1 MNLPNSIT
9 MSRVLSLPLLI
20 WILSKGFPFQGHGQ
34 SGLLGGEQEIIASVI
49 FILASITDGLDG
61 YLARK
66 RNQITTMG
74 ILLDPLADKL
84 MVSAAFIILVAYT
97 PQIVP
102 PWIAVLVIGREF
114 LVSGLRSIAAAEGF
128 TIEASE
134 IGKLKTVIQIV
145 SVVAAILSHRWNY
158 WLWFPSVHGG
168 FVIGVRFI
176 AVTSIY
182 WMCIVSIISAV
193 DYFVGFWRKIDHA
206 SDDRRT
212 RRRIVLS
219 RKAKPSVA
227 GVPSGPE
234 QTSRIT

>member
-9 MSRVLSLPLLI
+9 MSRVASLPLLI
-20 WILSKGFPFQGHGQ
+20 WILSSVFPFRGHGQ
-34 SGLLGGEQEIIASVI
+34 PGLLGGEQELIASFV

-61 YLARK
+61 YFARK

-145 SVVAAILSHRWNY
+145 SVVAAILSHRWDY
-158 WLWFPSVHGG
+158 WLLFPSIGGG
-168 FVIGVRFI
+168 FVLGVRLI
-176 AVTSIY
+176 AVTAIY

-193 DYFVGFWRKIDHA
+193 DYFVGFWKKIDHA
-206 SDDRRT
+206 SDDRRAKKSY
-212 RRRIVLS
+212 VLS
-219 RKAKPSVA
+219 RKAKPI
-227 GVPSGPE
+227 VPPGPE
-234 QTSRIT
+234 HTSGVS